1 MSNTRPEQR
10 TDRNGKVV
18 TRHVI
23 DKNWKTLD
31 TPVRKK
37 ALEDEPPMM
46 KPTVPG
52 SALFNTPASKY
63 GNPVE
68 ARVSDSGDVFYVEEA
83 PPNPNQPF
91 RDPLFNVTTDEGKS
105 FEIQQ
110 SAERGHFYRGPETYG
125 KSLEALVDWF

>member
-10 TDRNGKVV
+10 PDRNGKVV
-18 TRHVI
+18 TRHIV
-23 DKNWKTLD
+23 DKNAQTVGPL
-31 TPVRKK
+31 RKRE
-37 ALEDEPPMM
+37 LSDEPPMT
-46 KPTVPG
+46 KPAVPG
-52 SALFNTPASKY
+52 PALFNAPASKY

-91 RDPLFNVTTDEGKS
+91 RDPLFNVTTDEGNS
-105 FEIQQ
+105 FEIQR
-110 SAERGHFYRGPETYG
+110 SVETGMYYRHPETYG